1 MDYRSANT
9 ANPPSFASLRAGVPS
24 TAVIENTIRGQME
37 NEADKG
43 LLFGL
48 IGGDSQADIDNDI
61 ATTAYAIREKM
72 LQMTL
77 VNTQNGITKIP
88 TIEEAIAAMQ
98 PPQTD
103 DDNDDEKSEGRF
115 LGFFK

>member
-1 MDYRSANT
+1 MYDRFYSGHGCIYLNIQ
-9 ANPPSFASLRAGVPS
+9 GQ
-24 TAVIENTIRGQME
+24 IENK
-37 NEADKG
+37 ADKG

-48 IGGDSQADIDNDI
+48 IGGDSESDIDNKI

-98 PPQTD
+98 PPKDDNNND
-103 DDNDDEKSEGRF
+103 DDEESKGRF